1 MFDYAKRSG
10 LLEKIKVIT
19 DGDVYFTISI
29 GEKMAY
35 AASEMIK
42 KRGSLPYFIKN
53 RLGYL
58 LDSDKA
64 AEMFAQA
71 EGLNE
76 KMIDILGAAKERDM
90 MKPTIVTGGL
100 NLAKRAIRNE
110 GAGRAMVFRE

>member
-10 LLEKIKVIT
+10 LLEKIKEIT
-19 DGDVYFTISI
+19 DGDVYLTMSI
-29 GEKMAY
+29 GDKMVY
-35 AASEMIK
+35 AASEIIE

-53 RLGYL
+53 RFGYL
-58 LDSDKA
+58 LDSDRA

-90 MKPTIVTGGL
+90 MKSTIVTGGL
-100 NLAKRAIRNE
+100 NLAKK
-110 GAGRAMVFRE
+110 

>member
-10 LLEKIKVIT
+10 LLEKIKKIT
-19 DGDVYFTISI
+19 DEDVYLTTIM

-35 AASEMIK
+35 AASGIIEN
-42 KRGSLPYFIKN
+42 RGSLPYFIKN

-90 MKPTIVTGGL
+90 MKPTIVTSGL
-100 NLAKRAIRNE
+100 NLAKK
-110 GAGRAMVFRE
+110 